1 MPTNEKPKEKLPYH
15 HGNLH
20 AELIE
25 QATQIITKQGVEQ
38 LSLRKLAEQI
48 GVSRTAAYHYF
59 KNKNELLC
67 AIAAQGFIQWQT
79 SAHQIFEN
87 SNSSTQEKFREFMQV
102 YLSFATENPAMYELM
117 FGGVI
122 WRKNNSTPQL
132 NDVAFPAFKYQ
143 VELTK
148 QWQQS
153 RLIDPNED
161 PLRLAQVLWG
171 SLHGIARLINDGVYQ
186 DKKNVTALCD
196 CLVSL
201 FISKNSKFDVKK

>member
-1 MPTNEKPKEKLPYH
+1 MKNEVKPKNKPPYH

-20 AELIE
+20 AVLLQ
-25 QATQIITKQGVEQ
+25 QATKIITDKGVEQ

-48 GVSRTAAYHYF
+48 GVSRTAAYHHF
-59 KNKNELLC
+59 QNKNDLLC
-67 AIAAQGFIQWQT
+67 AIAANGFTSWQKL
-79 SAHQIFEN
+79 ARQIFEQKN
-87 SNSSTQEKFREFMQV
+87 TSTTEKFREFIKV
-102 YLSFATENPAMYELM
+102 YLLFATENPAIYELM
-117 FGGVI
+117 FGGTI
-122 WRKNNSTPQL
+122 WRENNSTPQL

-153 RLIDPNED
+153 QLIDPNED

-186 DKKNVTALCD
+186 DKKNIDALCN